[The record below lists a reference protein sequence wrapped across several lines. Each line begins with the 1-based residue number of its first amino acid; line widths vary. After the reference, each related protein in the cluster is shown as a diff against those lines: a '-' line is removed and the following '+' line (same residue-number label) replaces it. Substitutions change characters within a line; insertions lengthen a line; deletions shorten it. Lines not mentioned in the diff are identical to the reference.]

1 MKSASWIDNQNSRPV
16 IGPIQ
21 VPFKRRTTRNSL
33 MGRKY
38 LFCVVNPPL
47 SRSWSKPN
55 TPQCWKYPSPNT
67 PPLTGNTHVKLFPLS
82 PLGSATL
89 FNSSLP
95 AAQIALLGR
104 PDLTW
109 LGSLNHRTPGNIPS
123 ADIIGNHIYRKR
135 QNYWWNIS
143 EIKWYWKMEGNTVWP
158 KCLTPHLQP
167 MFKPSAWLIVKRRRL
182 MLIMLKML
190 MIFKEFGC
198 WMKRTLTTTG
208 LEKCG
213 KIGENHSN

>member
-38 LFCVVNPPL
+38 IFCVVNPPL

-89 FNSSLP
+89 FNSSQFPPCQLHRLP
-95 AAQIALLGR
+95 CWG
-104 PDLTW
+104 DLTSPDSDHW
-109 LGSLNHRTPGNIPS
+109 ITERPETFQVLILLAITYTERGK
-123 ADIIGNHIYRKR
+123 IIGETYLR
-135 QNYWWNIS
+135 
-143 EIKWYWKMEGNTVWP
+143 
-158 KCLTPHLQP
+158 
-167 MFKPSAWLIVKRRRL
+167 
-182 MLIMLKML
+182 
-190 MIFKEFGC
+190 
-198 WMKRTLTTTG
+198 
-208 LEKCG
+208 
-213 KIGENHSN
+213 